1 MVVDAIQIEV
11 VEFSHSFPI
20 AGEELPVLSDVNIK
34 IRKGEFVTLIG
45 PSGAGKSTLLKA
57 ICGLFDLVAG
67 TVLINGESP
76 GVARKRKDIG
86 FVSQDLS
93 LLPWLNVLQNISL
106 PLEINPK
113 AKRDVDMPERLV
125 DVVGLN
131 DFSKYYPHQLSGGML
146 QRVALARALVNNP
159 SVLLMDEPLASLD
172 EITRASMRYEVT
184 RLWEEFNKTVFMVTH
199 SISEAVA
206 MSDRVLIMSSRPGQ
220 IVGEIDVTLPR
231 PRERTVERSKQ
242 FRKDVRKVE
251 ELLYSGDSI
260 VTS

>member
-1 MVVDAIQIEV
+1 
-11 VEFSHSFPI
+11 
-20 AGEELPVLSDVNIK
+20 
-34 IRKGEFVTLIG
+34 
-45 PSGAGKSTLLKA
+45 
-57 ICGLFDLVAG
+57 
-67 TVLINGESP
+67 
-76 GVARKRKDIG
+76 
-86 FVSQDLS
+86 
-93 LLPWLNVLQNISL
+93 
-106 PLEINPK
+106 
-113 AKRDVDMPERLV
+113 MPERLV

-220 IVGEIDVTLPR
+220 IVGEIDVNLQR